1 MPCSLVTLRLRYFQ
15 QHVNVAKATG
25 NGAEAE
31 ERRGAASIV
40 SDRRRTERCENTGP
54 PDRLA
59 ITHGDEIVMIK
70 LSL

>member
-1 MPCSLVTLRLRYFQ
+1 M
-15 QHVNVAKATG
+15 NVAKATG